1 MYENILLHTGI
12 PGEEG
17 LSSPLTAAQA
27 RAVQERRSTLLA
39 AASLPRNEEA
49 ARLGLMAA
57 CRDARMKRLFCDEAG
72 RPTLC
77 LARTAARLWG
87 NVTYGLREHAG
98 GEWEAFAWDMERNV
112 RAVRRFTPLPGEH
125 GEKTAERRLLAA
137 LLELLPAHVLQDA
150 LEQSRISQEQDRP
163 PALNDGRGD
172 SPAPGSTHDAGPD
185 SAPCAA
191 ASSTQKRAGNRL
203 PLPGESAS
211 PAKACAALPSEDES
225 PSAKEAKSA
234 PHPEHAIP
242 GTEPA
247 SLPEK
252 EGTRAK
258 KKARVQA
265 GCPKNGAHPFGEA
278 EKAQQHGGE
287 TPPPCADETTPGK
300 SGHAPGRA
308 APQEAPAEAPALPGT
323 TTEEKG
329 KAGLAPRNGTRRTAK
344 AGGRSESTS
353 LPLQTEKQEEAAPS
367 AAPAQENS
375 SNQKE
380 NTQSAQP
387 APLPEPAKTPALP
400 QTKERPRYR
409 PELILCPEQG
419 RERDSLD
426 CHACSLHE
434 GCSAYA

>member
-163 PALNDGRGD
+163 PALNDGRD
-172 SPAPGSTHDAGPD
+172 NSPAPGSSHDAGP
-185 SAPCAA
+185 AGGPCAA
-191 ASSTQKRAGNRL
+191 AFSAQERAGNAL

-211 PAKACAALPSEDES
+211 PAKACAALP
-225 PSAKEAKSA
+225 
-234 PHPEHAIP
+234 
-242 GTEPA
+242 
-247 SLPEK
+247 
-252 EGTRAK
+252 
-258 KKARVQA
+258 
-265 GCPKNGAHPFGEA
+265 
-278 EKAQQHGGE
+278 
-287 TPPPCADETTPGK
+287 
-300 SGHAPGRA
+300 
-308 APQEAPAEAPALPGT
+308 GT

-329 KAGLAPRNGTRRTAK
+329 KAVRAPRSGTRRTAK

-367 AAPAQENS
+367 AAPAQENTS
-375 SNQKE
+375 VQAE
-380 NTQSAQP
+380 EHTQNAQP
-387 APLPEPAKTPALP
+387 ALLPEPAKTPALP